1 MREEYF
7 RWLVDLLQDDY
18 LRTNYQKLLWRLFE
32 TEFTWI
38 DEVEYDSN
46 RAKDGI
52 YLRYLFS
59 RVIDEDFDMDI
70 GCTMLE
76 MMIALARRCED
87 DIMYDPDKGD
97 RTGYWFWTMIE
108 NMGLDAYDDYGY
120 MEHRVDYIL
129 DVVLERKYQKNG
141 KGGLFWCAENNTDF
155 RKMDIWWQL
164 NAYLNEEF
172 PV

>member
-7 RWLVDLLQDDY
+7 EWLVDLLQDDY
-18 LRTNYQKLLWRLFE
+18 LRSNYQKLLRKLFA

-38 DEVEYDSN
+38 VDYDSN

-59 RVIDEDFDMDI
+59 RDIDDDFDMNI

-87 DIMYDPDKGD
+87 DIMYDPEIGD
-97 RTGYWFWTMIE
+97 RTGYWFWVMIE

-120 MEHRVDYIL
+120 FESRVDYIL
-129 DVVLERKYQKNG
+129 DVVIERKYQRNGKCGMFYCNKNG
-141 KGGLFWCAENNTDF
+141 ADF
-155 RKMDIWWQL
+155 REMDLWWQL
-164 NAYLNEEF
+164 NAYLNEQF

>member
-1 MREEYF
+1 MREEYYH
-7 RWLVDLLQDDY
+7 WLIDLLQDDY
-18 LRTNYQKLLWRLFE
+18 LRNNYQKLTWKLFN

-38 DEVEYDSN
+38 VEYDSN

-59 RVIDEDFDMDI
+59 RVIDEEFDMDC
-70 GCTMLE
+70 GCSVLE

-87 DIMYDPDKGD
+87 DIMYDPELGD
-97 RTGYWFWTMIE
+97 RTGYWFWVMIE
-108 NMGLDAYDDYGY
+108 NLQLDIYDDYNY
-120 MEHRVDYIL
+120 SEYSVDYIL
-129 DVVLERKYQKNG
+129 DAVLNRKYDRNG
-141 KGGLFWCAENNTDF
+141 DGGFFPSEHYTVVDY

-164 NAYLNEEF
+164 NNYLNEKF